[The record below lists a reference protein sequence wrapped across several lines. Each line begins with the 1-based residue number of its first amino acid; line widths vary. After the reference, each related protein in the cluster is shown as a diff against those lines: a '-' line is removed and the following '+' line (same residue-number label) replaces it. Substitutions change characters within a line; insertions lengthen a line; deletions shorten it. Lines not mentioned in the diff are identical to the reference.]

1 MAYFAPHID
10 ADGLHMPTYDD
21 RLEELWSRYCEIFGV
36 DPALSGTAPDY
47 QLLSAVARSLDET
60 SGLIAQ
66 VYDSRNPVT
75 ASGYALDLLMSQYGL
90 TREKTHVGE
99 KEDRAR
105 VQVRNRLAAR
115 GGCSYDSLFAAVRI
129 QAGLSTTSKCKIY
142 VNDNDAADNN
152 GIPGHSVA
160 VVAYGGYTNRVAQA
174 IYDHVA
180 PGVGT
185 YGSTAAT
192 AYDSGGNPHT
202 VNFTRPEEKLIFAYP
217 FIRKLAGADEQA
229 IENAIVKAVTDYLWK
244 LPVGGTL
251 YVPQLYGVMYTAD
264 PSLANTFAIR
274 DIQACFAGDAAIT
287 RDVLRCDW
295 NQMFYAGSYEYPQVT
310 IHWMS

>member
-1 MAYFAPHID
+1 MAYFAPYLDEKGIH
-10 ADGLHMPTYDD
+10 LPTYEDW
-21 RLEELWSRYCEIFGV
+21 LSELRETYRSIYGSSAEFSEAV
-36 DPALSGTAPDY
+36 PDY

-60 SGLIAQ
+60 SGLISQ

-90 TREKTHVGE
+90 TREKIHVGE
-99 KEDRAR
+99 NEGRAR
-105 VQVRNRLAAR
+105 EQILNRLAAR
-115 GGCSYDSLFAAVRI
+115 GGCSCDSLFAAVRN
-129 QAGLSTTSKCKIY
+129 QTGLSTTSKYKVY
-142 VNDNDAADNN
+142 VNDNDAADAN

-160 VVAYGGYTNRVAQA
+160 VVAYGGYTKRVAQA

-180 PGVGT
+180 PGIGT

-251 YVPQLYGVMYTAD
+251 YVSQLYGVMYTARQHLRD
-264 PSLANTFAIR
+264 PGHPGVLCRGCR
-274 DIQACFAGDAAIT
+274 DHPGCAAL
-287 RDVLRCDW
+287 RLEPDVLCRLL
-295 NQMFYAGSYEYPQVT
+295 
-310 IHWMS
+310 